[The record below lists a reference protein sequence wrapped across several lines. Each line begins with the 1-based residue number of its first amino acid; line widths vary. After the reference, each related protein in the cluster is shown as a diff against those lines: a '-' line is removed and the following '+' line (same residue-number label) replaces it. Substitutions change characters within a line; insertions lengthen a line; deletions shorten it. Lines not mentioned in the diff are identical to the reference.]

1 MKNVDFD
8 LFRNSLLVWYDKHA
22 RVLPWRD
29 NPSPYR
35 VWISEIMLQQT
46 RVDTVKPYFER
57 FLTELPTIK
66 DLAEVSDER
75 LMKLWEGLG
84 YYSRARN
91 LKKAAIQ
98 IVEEYDGELPAN
110 IEELMKLSG
119 IGPYTS
125 GAIGSIAFGLRGT
138 AVDGNVYRV
147 IARLTANQNDLSERS
162 AKKEIE
168 DLVLAL
174 LPEDRVGDFNQGLME
189 LGATVCLPNGQPKC
203 EECPVRELCE
213 AKELGIEMTL
223 PVKVKKK
230 ARRVEEKTIFVIEY
244 NDRIAIRQRPM
255 EGLLNGLWEFPNL
268 DGLFDEEECED
279 IMKNWGIRFSR
290 IIPLGKAKHIFSHIE
305 WQMVGYFVKADWMQS
320 RIREDS
326 ESGIR
331 EEGESA
337 VQEEGEAGEF
347 RIQEEGESGE
357 FRIQEEGVLVFQE
370 ESEIDVFGRIE
381 EQGELVFATK
391 EEIKKK
397 YSIPTAFSAYRD
409 VIKNAGM

>member
-1 MKNVDFD
+1 MEKIYFD
-8 LFRNSLLVWYDKHA
+8 QFRNSLLSWYDKHA

-57 FLTELPTIK
+57 FLTELPTVK
-66 DLAEVSDER
+66 DLAEVTDDK

-168 DLVLAL
+168 ELVLEL
-174 LPEDRVGDFNQGLME
+174 LPADRVGDFNQAMME
-189 LGATVCLPNGQPKC
+189 LGATVCLPNGAPKC

-213 AKELGIEMTL
+213 ARKLGIEMTL

-268 DGLFDEEECED
+268 DGLFDEEEYED
-279 IMKNWGIRFSR
+279 IMKNWGIRFSK
-290 IIPLGKAKHIFSHIE
+290 IISLGKAKHIFSHIE
-305 WQMVGYFVKADWMQS
+305 WQMVGYFVKAEWMES
-320 RIREDS
+320 SVREDS
-326 ESGIR
+326 ESSIR
-331 EEGESA
+331 EDD
-337 VQEEGEAGEF
+337 EAGVREADGAP
-347 RIQEEGESGE
+347 IHEDSESGVPG
-357 FRIQEEGVLVFQE
+357 IIG
-370 ESEIDVFGRIE
+370 

-391 EEIKKK
+391 EEIMKK

-409 VIKNAGM
+409 VIQSENK